1 MKTPE
6 EKIVIDYVVS
16 GRFKKDLEQDKK
28 HINRTIAETIASENT
43 GKNLA
48 DKIEYYLNTIDELE
62 REVNAVQPAV
72 HSASRFHKKG
82 E

>member
-6 EKIVIDYVVS
+6 EKIVIDYVIS

-62 REVNAVQPAV
+62 RKDVEINESIQE
-72 HSASRFHKKG
+72 R
-82 E
+82 

>member
-28 HINRTIAETIASENT
+28 HINRTIAETIASEST

-62 REVNAVQPAV
+62 RKNGKQNDNN
-72 HSASRFHKKG
+72 F
-82 E
+82 